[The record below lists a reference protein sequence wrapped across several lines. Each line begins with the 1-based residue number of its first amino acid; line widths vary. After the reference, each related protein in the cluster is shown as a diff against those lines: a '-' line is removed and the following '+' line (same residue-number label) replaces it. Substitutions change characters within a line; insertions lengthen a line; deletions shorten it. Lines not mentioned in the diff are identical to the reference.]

1 MASINTI
8 VKRKQ
13 YLWLGIVVV
22 GTASAIGGALYL
34 SDVDMS
40 GNGETV
46 AEQEPVPD
54 MTGVVDTTF
63 DDKVRQHATTEMQ
76 VTAAQMQKQYEEIR
90 RELDVLNKQRGDD
103 QRRIEKLGQD
113 NAALA
118 EQVKALGANPVTATG
133 EPVPQTPASPPG
145 PEGEPQPGNTPVS
158 FPPQG
163 SVAVPPP
170 TAFYPGN
177 GVTPPPQVMYQSV
190 PVPNR
195 IQRKVFT
202 RNEGKQGPSL
212 PYIPSGSF
220 AKAML
225 IEGADAN
232 ASVTGNESTV
242 PMQLRITGLVEMPN
256 SKTYDATGCFVG
268 LEAWGDVS
276 SERAIVRTRNI
287 SCLKNGKTIDMPI
300 KGHVSFRGKNGIKGE
315 VVMRNG
321 KILGWAWGA
330 GFVDGI
336 GQGMERASQP
346 AVGLGATAAY
356 GAGDVLKMGIG
367 GGASKAAQTLSDYY
381 IKRAEQY
388 HPVIPIGAGNEV
400 TVVFQDG
407 FQLKTVEE
415 MALEQSQSTAEE
427 GNPESPVPIPPSAES
442 HLNGFNT
449 DHMLKQLGN
458 LNPQQF
464 MSGDRF
470 VVIWPLATMALMALF
485 VLWKDN
491 TTPGKLLVKE
501 INFVR
506 QTAPAGQFPVSECWF
521 SSSDSSG
528 RSEIQD
534 ICHYRAADAA
544 DYVRET
550 DRSLM
555 QLVTAFWATL
565 ALMYVSLAAITGK
578 YPVRP
583 GKMKCVRVGTADEHL
598 KEVYTEDTSLSEKIR
613 KCHVYFPDDRANRNN
628 GDKNEHA

>member
-1 MASINTI
+1 MHSQL
-8 VKRKQ
+8 R
-13 YLWLGIVVV
+13 
-22 GTASAIGGALYL
+22 
-34 SDVDMS
+34 
-40 GNGETV
+40 E
-46 AEQEPVPD
+46 
-54 MTGVVDTTF
+54 
-63 DDKVRQHATTEMQ
+63 R
-76 VTAAQMQKQYEEIR
+76 IR
-90 RELDVLNKQRGDD
+90 LMRARL
-103 QRRIEKLGQD
+103 D
-113 NAALA
+113 NAAPVAEIRAESQLFVTPAPVCDRLVTLA
-118 EQVKALGANPVTATG
+118 EISNRDHILEPSAGTGAILRAIRDTA
-133 EPVPQTPASPPG
+133 
-145 PEGEPQPGNTPVS
+145 PEAMCD
-158 FPPQG
+158 
-163 SVAVPPP
+163 AVEINSGLVRYLREN
-170 TAFYPGN
+170 FN
-177 GVTPPPQVMYQSV
+177 GVRVQCGDFMEWQPVQYYSRIIMNPPFIHGQD
-190 PVPNR
+190 
-195 IQRKVFT
+195 T

-427 GNPESPVPIPPSAES
+427 GNPESPVPNPPSAES

-449 DHMLKQLGN
+449 DQMLKQLGN

-464 MSGDRF
+464 MSGSQGGGND
-470 VVIWPLATMALMALF
+470 
-485 VLWKDN
+485 
-491 TTPGKLLVKE
+491 GK
-501 INFVR
+501 
-506 QTAPAGQFPVSECWF
+506 
-521 SSSDSSG
+521 
-528 RSEIQD
+528 
-534 ICHYRAADAA
+534 
-544 DYVRET
+544 
-550 DRSLM
+550 
-555 QLVTAFWATL
+555 
-565 ALMYVSLAAITGK
+565 
-578 YPVRP
+578 
-583 GKMKCVRVGTADEHL
+583 
-598 KEVYTEDTSLSEKIR
+598 
-613 KCHVYFPDDRANRNN
+613 
-628 GDKNEHA
+628 

>member
-1 MASINTI
+1 M
-8 VKRKQ
+8 RKS
-13 YLWLGIVVV
+13 V
-22 GTASAIGGALYL
+22 
-34 SDVDMS
+34 
-40 GNGETV
+40 
-46 AEQEPVPD
+46 
-54 MTGVVDTTF
+54 
-63 DDKVRQHATTEMQ
+63 
-76 VTAAQMQKQYEEIR
+76 
-90 RELDVLNKQRGDD
+90 ELDVLNKQRGDD

-133 EPVPQTPASPPG
+133 EPVPQMPASPPG

-177 GVTPPPQVMYQSV
+177 GVTPPPQVTYQSV

-287 SCLKNGKTIDMPI
+287 SCLKDGKTIDMPI

-346 AVGLGATAAY
+346 AVGLGATAY

-415 MALEQSQSTAEE
+415 MALERTQSRAEE
-427 GNPESPVPIPPSAES
+427 DNPESPVPVPPSAES

-449 DHMLKQLGN
+449 DQMLKQLGN

-464 MSGDRF
+464 MSGSQGGAMMANTSSRQAGHAARY
-470 VVIWPLATMALMALF
+470 VVARVLRGLFWCLKYTVILPLATMALMALF

-555 QLVTAFWATL
+555 QLVTALWATL

-583 GKMKCVRVGTADEHL
+583 ENEMYPGG
-598 KEVYTEDTSLSEKIR
+598 
-613 KCHVYFPDDRANRNN
+613 NRR
-628 GDKNEHA
+628 